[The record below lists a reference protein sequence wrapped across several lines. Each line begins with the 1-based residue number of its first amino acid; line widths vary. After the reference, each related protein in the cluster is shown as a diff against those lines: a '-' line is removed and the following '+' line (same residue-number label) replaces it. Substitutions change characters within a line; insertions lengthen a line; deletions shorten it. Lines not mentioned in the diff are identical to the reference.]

1 MLKINSNETFIEV
14 LIILCNHTGVLTN
27 GPGMSEQL
35 SNLSNE
41 ELRKCINDKG
51 YVVPDSC
58 YL

>member
-1 MLKINSNETFIEV
+1 MINLRLY
-14 LIILCNHTGVLTN
+14 LIILFNHIGVLTG

-41 ELRKCINDKG
+41 ELRKCVNDKG